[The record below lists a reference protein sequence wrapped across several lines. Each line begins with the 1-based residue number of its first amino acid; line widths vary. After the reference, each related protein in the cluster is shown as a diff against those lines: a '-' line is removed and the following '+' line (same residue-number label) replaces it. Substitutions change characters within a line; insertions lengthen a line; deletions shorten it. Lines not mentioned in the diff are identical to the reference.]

1 MNAIVKENKLR
12 VYVCMAVLTFLL
24 GALGTFAS
32 HVFHLGLSGTGAF
45 LVLAGIMNLVAYWY
59 SDRLVLRVS
68 GARPLKR
75 EQLPDLYEL
84 AEELCRIQQ
93 LPMPALYL
101 IQDEG
106 MNAFATGRD
115 PQHAAVAVTKG
126 LLEKLSRDEVKA
138 VLAHELSHVKNYD
151 TRLMAVISV
160 LAGLISIV
168 ADIYWRGG
176 IGAKVQE
183 KDRSGVLA
191 WIGLALSLFAPL
203 SAMLIQLA
211 ISRRRELLADASSAS
226 MAGHGMGLISAL
238 KKISMDRRPL
248 LRVNPATAHLYFSSP
263 YQVAGLIE
271 RMFAT
276 HPPVEERIRQLEALG
291 GAGDKPQP

>member
-12 VYVCMAVLTFLL
+12 VYICMAVLTFLL

-45 LVLAGIMNLVAYWY
+45 LLLAGMMNLVAYWY

-75 EQLPDLYEL
+75 EQLPQLYEL
-84 AEELCRIQQ
+84 AEDLCRIQQ

-115 PQHAAVAVTKG
+115 PRHAAVAVTKG
-126 LLEKLSRDEVKA
+126 LVEKLNRDEVKA

-183 KDRSGVLA
+183 RDRSGVLA

-211 ISRRRELLADASSAS
+211 ISRRRELLADASGAS
-226 MAGHGMGLISAL
+226 VAGHGAGLISAL
-238 KKISMDRRPL
+238 RKISMDRRPL
-248 LRVNPATAHLYFSSP
+248 LHVNPATAHLYFSSP

-271 RMFAT
+271 KMFAT

-291 GAGDKPQP
+291 GVGDQPQP